1 MAVTVVISHFQEK
14 EVSNYGNL
22 FKRIE
27 PLKFIYRIVH
37 EKAKVS
43 NSIISARSLVRKREQ
58 EKQHKKHG
66 F

>member
-27 PLKFIYRIVH
+27 LLKFIYRIVH
-37 EKAKVS
+37 EKATVS

>member
-1 MAVTVVISHFQEK
+1 MAVTVVKSHFQGK

-27 PLKFIYRIVH
+27 LLKFIYRIVH